1 MAVEMIIK
9 WLVCFVFS
17 INIAQAEF
25 FASEVLATPK
35 SLSLFKANIIATCL
49 DCDKGGRG
57 IVNLRAWFPDVRYL
71 EVVLH

>member
-35 SLSLFKANIIATCL
+35 SLSANIIIAH
-49 DCDKGGRG
+49 
-57 IVNLRAWFPDVRYL
+57 AA
-71 EVVLH
+71 